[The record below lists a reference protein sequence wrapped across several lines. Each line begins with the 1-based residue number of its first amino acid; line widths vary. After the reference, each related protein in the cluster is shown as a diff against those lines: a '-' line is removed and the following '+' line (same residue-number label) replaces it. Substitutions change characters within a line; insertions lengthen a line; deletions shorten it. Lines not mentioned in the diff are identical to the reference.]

1 LGVVHPGKQK
11 ERRGGDSGWQT
22 VLWLTLLV
30 LAGAVQG
37 WSAETGSGSA
47 RASEGAIWRRP
58 AFSLKPSE
66 LLRAAAR
73 VAPTPGEPVDILH
86 DESRIQI
93 THRSRYTQQFRI
105 VYRVND
111 ARGARTWNA
120 VQAPWA
126 GWVQKRPRIRA
137 RVITPEGAELWVKES
152 ATQDLPSRGLAPGSL
167 TDGRLL
173 RVPLPGVKPG
183 SVVEAEVTERQHT
196 MLPGGGVTPMYSPG
210 KPAPVH
216 HFLCRLEV
224 SPGIP
229 LRYTWRSFPGEMTSR
244 DRSTGKSIRVEWEG
258 GPVARAN
265 PGSQGTHRA
274 AERNREDGVSG
285 MPLPVVLV
293 STERSW
299 ADVSARYAAYIEP
312 RLRGKVPQDL
322 MAGIPASG
330 ISVAELA
337 ARLTQRMHE
346 RVRYTAVH
354 TGRGAIVPKPP
365 AETLRLGAGDCKDKA
380 VLLIAMLRH
389 FGVEAQLALLTP
401 RPAREPHRGLPS
413 LSLFGHAVVYVP
425 GADLW
430 IDASSDG
437 FPAGILP
444 GEQQGRLALLI
455 GGGEWS
461 THGSELRRTPSTAF
475 PLSRNRPESV
485 GGGSD

>member
-1 LGVVHPGKQK
+1 MC
-11 ERRGGDSGWQT
+11 
-22 VLWLTLLV
+22 LTLLV
-30 LAGAVQG
+30 LAGAIQG
-37 WSAETGSGSA
+37 WSAE
-47 RASEGAIWRRP
+47 RESEAIWKRP
-58 AFSLKPSE
+58 AFSLKPAE
-66 LLRAAAR
+66 LLGAAAQ
-73 VAPTPGEPVDILH
+73 VAASPGEPVDILH
-86 DESRIQI
+86 DEARIQI
-93 THRSRYTQQFRI
+93 THSSRYTQQFRI

-111 ARGARTWNA
+111 ARGARIWNS

-152 ATQDLPSRGLAPGSL
+152 AIQDLPAGGLAPGSF

-173 RVPLPGVKPG
+173 RVPLPGIKPG
-183 SVVEAEVTERQHT
+183 SVVEAEVREQQRA
-196 MLPGGGVTPMYSPG
+196 MLPGGGVTPMYSPA

-229 LRYTWRSFPGEMTSR
+229 VRYTWRSVPGGMTAR
-244 DRSTGKSIRVEWEG
+244 DRSTGKAIRVEWEG
-258 GPVARAN
+258 GPMARAKTGDKQMN
-265 PGSQGTHRA
+265 GSGDDRV
-274 AERNREDGVSG
+274 NG
-285 MPLPVVLV
+285 MLLPVILV

-299 ADVSARYAAYIEP
+299 ADVSARYAAHIGP
-312 RLRGKVPQDL
+312 RLRGKVPQEL
-322 MAGIPASG
+322 MAGIPAGG

-346 RVRYTAVH
+346 RVRYTAVQ

-401 RPAREPHRGLPS
+401 RPAREPDWGMPS

-425 GADLW
+425 RADLW

-437 FPAGILP
+437 YPAGILP

-455 GGGEWS
+455 GGEGWNN
-461 THGSELRRTPSTAF
+461 GRNELRRTPSTTS
-475 PLSRNRPESV
+475 PLSRNSPEPG